1 MKNTKVYVDF
11 ITEKL
16 KKLLSIDSPTGYTK
30 DAIAWLK
37 AEYEAMGY
45 APVITTKGG
54 LLVQLAKGCEG
65 NGGVLVE
72 THTDTLGGMVAEVKG
87 NGRLRLTA
95 LGGMNPNNAETEN
108 CVVITRDGKR
118 YEGCFQMNNPSIH
131 VNGSYDQQ
139 DRTYDNMEVVLDEMV
154 FSKEETKALG
164 IETGDIVCFET
175 RTRITEKGYIK
186 SRFLDYKLS
195 AAMLLALAKEIKDNN
210 RTLKRKVYLHFTVY
224 EEVGHGASAS
234 VPSDAEE
241 LISVDMGCVGDG
253 LTCTEREVSI
263 CAKDSGGPYNY
274 AVTTALVEAAK
285 SVGAKYAVDVY
296 PHYGSDV
303 EASLRSGWDVRHG
316 LIGAGVYASHG
327 YERSHIEGVENTLKL
342 LEAYVLD

>member
-30 DAIAWLK
+30 DAVAWLK

-186 SRFLDYKLS
+186 SRFLDDKLS
-195 AAMLLALAKEIKDNN
+195 TAILLGYAKYLKEEKICPA
-210 RTLKRKVYLHFTVY
+210 RTIYQHITVF
-224 EEVGHGASAS
+224 EEVGHGACAS
-234 VPSDAEE
+234 IPADVTE
-241 LISVDMGCVGDG
+241 LLSV
-253 LTCTEREVSI
+253 
-263 CAKDSGGPYNY
+263 
-274 AVTTALVEAAK
+274 
-285 SVGAKYAVDVY
+285 
-296 PHYGSDV
+296 
-303 EASLRSGWDVRHG
+303 
-316 LIGAGVYASHG
+316 
-327 YERSHIEGVENTLKL
+327 
-342 LEAYVLD
+342 

>member
-186 SRFLDYKLS
+186 SRFLDDKLS
-195 AAMLLALAKEIKDNN
+195 VGILLGYARYLKEENVTPERMI
-210 RTLKRKVYLHFTVY
+210 YQHITVF
-224 EEVGHGASAS
+224 EEVGHGGAASIPEG
-234 VPSDAEE
+234 VTEV
-241 LISVDMGCVGDG
+241 ISVDMGCVGDG
-253 LTCTEREVSI
+253 LACEETQVSI
-263 CAKDSGGPYNY
+263 CAKDSHGPYHY
-274 AVTTALVEAAK
+274 DVVTGLIAAAK
-285 SVGAKYAVDVY
+285 REELDFAVDVY
-296 PHYGSDV
+296 PHYGSDADV
-303 EASLRSGWDVRHG
+303 ALTAGYDVRHG

-327 YERSHIEGVENTLKL
+327 YERSHVDGVKNTFKL
-342 LEAYVLD
+342 LCAYLG

>member
-30 DAIAWLK
+30 NAVAWLK

-54 LLVQLAKGCEG
+54 LLVQLAKGCEALG
-65 NGGVLVE
+65 YAPQMTRKDGVLVCLGGVDKE
-72 THTDTLGGMVAEVKG
+72 NGLLLEAHMDTLGGMVAEVKG

-186 SRFLDYKLS
+186 SRFLDDKLS
-195 AAMLLALAKEIKDNN
+195 VAILLGYAKY
-210 RTLKRKVYLHFTVY
+210 LKEENVTPSRPVYQHITVY
-224 EEVGHGASAS
+224 EEVGHGGSAS
-234 VPSDAEE
+234 VPEGVTDI
-241 LISVDMGCVGDG
+241 LSVDMGCVGDG
-253 LTCTEREVSI
+253 LECKEHQVSI
-263 CAKDSGGPYNY
+263 CVKDSGGPYSYDFTGSKSKRNRLCGGCLP
-274 AVTTALVEAAK
+274 ALR
-285 SVGAKYAVDVY
+285 
-296 PHYGSDV
+296 
-303 EASLRSGWDVRHG
+303 L
-316 LIGAGVYASHG
+316 
-327 YERSHIEGVENTLKL
+327 
-342 LEAYVLD
+342 